1 MPSLREYEP
10 IVGRE
15 TLNELQLIAKK
26 LKGKVIQNINSAA
39 VGGGVAE
46 ILCRIVPLMKE
57 LGINAQWDVIK
68 GDDRF
73 FSITKKMHNA
83 LHARREEITDDD
95 FDYFKRINDENADS
109 INFVGDMVFV
119 HDPQPICLIKKKKPS
134 KQRWAWRCHIDFSAP
149 DERVWE
155 FLHRYIVHYN
165 ASVFS
170 APSFTRE
177 LPISQVLIS
186 PSIDPLSDKNRELPK
201 KTVCEIV
208 SKYGIDMDRPV
219 VTQVSRF
226 DYLKDPFGVIDAYRM
241 VKKHVDCQLA
251 LVGSPATDDP
261 EGQKVL
267 AQVQEKAGGDADIHI
282 VMLPRG
288 SDIETNAFQAAA
300 TIILQKSLKEGFG
313 LTVTEALWKK
323 KPVVASAVGGI
334 PLQIAHKHDGLL
346 SHTVEGTAYW
356 IRQLLNNPE
365 YAKKLGEAGH
375 EHIKNNFLITR
386 HLRDYMLLF
395 LSLQHPDEDIISL

>member
-15 TLNELQLIAKK
+15 TLNELRLIAKK

-39 VGGGVAE
+39 VGGRVAE
-46 ILCRIVPLMKE
+46 ILRRIVPLMKE
-57 LGINAQWDVIK
+57 LGIDARWDVIK

-95 FDYFKRINDENADS
+95 FDYFRRIDDENANNID
-109 INFVGDMVFV
+109 FVGDVVFV

-134 KQRWAWRCHIDFSAP
+134 RQHWAWRCHIDFSAP

-155 FLHRYIVHYN
+155 FLHSYIVHYD

-177 LPISQVLIS
+177 LPIPQVLIA

-201 KTVCEIV
+201 KTVIEIV
-208 SKYGIDMDRPV
+208 SKYGIDVDRPV
-219 VTQVSRF
+219 ITQVSRF

-241 VKKHVDCQLA
+241 VKKHIDCQLA

-267 AQVQEKAGGDADIHI
+267 AQVQEKASGDTDIHI

-300 TIILQKSLKEGFG
+300 TVILQKSLKEGFG

-395 LSLQHPDEDIISL
+395 LSLEHPDEDIISL